1 MIRSKWLPLATIL
14 VSAALILSLPARAE
28 DPTTKSLEEYLKAA
42 RGDVMERRESALR
55 TFIKLDETQSKTFWQ
70 LKKEY
75 DAELTANGDAR
86 KTLLREYAK
95 VYKTITPAQA
105 KDMGARSLKLDE
117 DRNALRRK
125 YFDVMSE
132 KVSPLAA
139 GQFLQL
145 ERQFETMMDFK
156 VQSVVPLAG
165 E

>member
-1 MIRSKWLPLATIL
+1 
-14 VSAALILSLPARAE
+14 
-28 DPTTKSLEEYLKAA
+28 
-42 RGDVMERRESALR
+42 
-55 TFIKLDETQSKTFWQ
+55 
-70 LKKEY
+70 
-75 DAELTANGDAR
+75 
-86 KTLLREYAK
+86 
-95 VYKTITPAQA
+95 
-105 KDMGARSLKLDE
+105 MGARSLKLDE